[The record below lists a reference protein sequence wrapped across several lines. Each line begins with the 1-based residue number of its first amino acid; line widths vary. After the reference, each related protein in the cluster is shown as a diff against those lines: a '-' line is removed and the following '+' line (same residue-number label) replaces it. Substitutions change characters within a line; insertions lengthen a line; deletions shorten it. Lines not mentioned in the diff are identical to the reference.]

1 MEFLILG
8 PLVVRSGEGEVAIS
22 APRQRIVLTTL
33 LLNPN
38 KIISVDRIAQFV
50 WDDPLPPSAA
60 ATVRTYVMRL
70 RRALGPFGVERIQ
83 TRAPGYRIQI
93 HDDDTDLGRF
103 LSHRRAAKTLAESG
117 QLAGAV
123 EELDRGLSLWRSDPF
138 TDVPCTRLHESE
150 SGHLRELR
158 LQTLGWRVDMQLE
171 LHRHAEILPELRRV
185 VREHPLNEAFV
196 GRLMLALFRAG
207 QQPEALELFQRV
219 RDDLIGQFGME
230 PGSEL
235 REMQARILRGEDGS
249 VITIAPPPNSDPPAA
264 GAEIPLPAQLPPRVR
279 DFIGRDSE
287 SHELTELLITRS
299 DPRQA
304 AAAGIVTG
312 AAGIGKTSLLLRVA
326 HAVADEFPDGQLYAS
341 LIGPDGSSVDPGALA
356 LRFLTSLGVPRAA
369 IPDSDTSRLAL
380 YRSVVAQRRVLI
392 VLDDVCDASQARPL
406 LPAGGDSRSLV
417 GSRRRLADLDGSV
430 TIALA
435 PLDEQIAMDLLAGII
450 GKERVDNEIES
461 ARSVVQACSGLPLA
475 LRIIGLRLLNRPNRR
490 LDDTAR
496 RLADPQRILNELQ
509 VGDLSIRAPLDR
521 WYRALGH
528 RPKDGDE
535 LRKAFRWL
543 GMISSRHIRPHT
555 IAVLLECSEN
565 RAEDLLE
572 ELAEVHV
579 LRGPNRGHYTI
590 DRLSW
595 AFARE
600 RLYQEELSGYYIAAL
615 RRLSQHGYP
624 TDVPFGPPERLL
636 S

>member
-1 MEFLILG
+1 M
-8 PLVVRSGEGEVAIS
+8 AIS

-38 KIISVDRIAQFV
+38 KIVSVDRIAQFV

-93 HDDDTDLGRF
+93 QDNDTDLGRF
-103 LSHRRAAKTLAESG
+103 LSHRRTAKTLAESG
-117 QLAGAV
+117 ELAGAV

-138 TDVPCTRLHESE
+138 TDVPCSRLHESE

-185 VREHPLNEAFV
+185 VREQPLNEAFV

-219 RDDLIGQFGME
+219 RDELVGQFGME
-230 PGSEL
+230 PGVEL
-235 REMQARILRGEDGS
+235 REMQRRILRGEDQPA
-249 VITIAPPPNSDPPAA
+249 ITITSTPLSDPPPVVEN
-264 GAEIPLPAQLPPRVR
+264 AEMPMPAQLPPEVR
-279 DFIGRDSE
+279 DFTGRSGE
-287 SHELTELLITRS
+287 THALYELLTARS
-299 DPRQA
+299 DSGQA
-304 AAAGIVTG
+304 VAAGIVTG

-326 HAVADEFPDGQLYAS
+326 HAASGDFPDGQLYAS
-341 LIGPDGSSVDPGALA
+341 LAGPDGSPVDPGSLA
-356 LRFLTSLGVPRAA
+356 TRFLISLGLPGAA
-369 IPDSDTSRLAL
+369 IPDSDINRLAL
-380 YRSVVAQRRVLI
+380 YRSVLARRRVLI
-392 VLDDVCDASQARPL
+392 VLDDVCDAAQVRPL
-406 LPAGGDSRSLV
+406 LPGSGDSRVLV
-417 GSRRRLADLDGSV
+417 GSRRRLSDLDGSS

-435 PLDEQIAMDLLAGII
+435 PLDEHIAMDLLAGII
-450 GKERVDNEIES
+450 GKKRIDNEIQS
-461 ARSVVQACSGLPLA
+461 ARSVVQVCSGLPLA
-475 LRIIGLRLLNRPNRR
+475 LRVIGLRLLNRPNRS
-490 LDDTAR
+490 LDETAR
-496 RLADPQRILNELQ
+496 RLADPQRLLNELQ
-509 VGDLSIRAPLDR
+509 VGDLSMRTALDR
-521 WYRALGH
+521 WYEALGQ
-528 RPKDGDE
+528 RPRDGDE

-572 ELAEVHV
+572 DLAEVHL
-579 LRGPNRGHYTI
+579 LRGPNRDRYTI

-624 TDVPFGPPERLL
+624 TDVSFGPAERLP